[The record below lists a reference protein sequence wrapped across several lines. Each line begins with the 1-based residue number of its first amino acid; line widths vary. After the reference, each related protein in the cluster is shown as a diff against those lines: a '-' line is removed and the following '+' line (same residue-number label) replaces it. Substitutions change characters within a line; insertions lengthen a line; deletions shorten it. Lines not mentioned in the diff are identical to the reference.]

1 MKELPGYALDL
12 VSSMNLIYLDIN
24 RYVLLNPDSQ
34 MIDLRRQI
42 FQIVGIPDND
52 RRYQIDNK
60 CIKTLQTY
68 AFESYFYLNQQ
79 QQEEYNSVLDYLYSI
94 YVEDTYPKE
103 NLQIQKIDVRNA
115 IISRINN
122 QDDVIMVEPKIQGR
136 AKEIYDERMSEES
149 KSQFIYEKINNLVS
163 DIKGNEFDLQE
174 CINTV
179 NVVLEMVGQNELLNL
194 QYEKII
200 IQMIAGLLHNSDIT
214 IEQRNFYIKEWLV
227 RIKKVFQNKSYIAE
241 IELTIILWEQLNF
254 DIDKNL
260 KDEILKIMLE
270 SVLSY
275 QNNGIVRKITR
286 ITQRFLRLN
295 NKYAK
300 RFFNTILKLAEDK
313 KTHQKYNV
321 AYLTENNIEYDP
333 NILLICNTREI
344 DNIIVK
350 NNGNIYVEKNEEIID
365 NYLFNDCE
373 LNISSFNI
381 DDYKLSA
388 LCYICKCGLD
398 LYDDELFGVLK
409 SLINKMIEVW
419 NK

>member
-1 MKELPGYALDL
+1 M
-12 VSSMNLIYLDIN
+12 
-24 RYVLLNPDSQ
+24 
-34 MIDLRRQI
+34 
-42 FQIVGIPDND
+42 
-52 RRYQIDNK
+52 
-60 CIKTLQTY
+60 
-68 AFESYFYLNQQ
+68 
-79 QQEEYNSVLDYLYSI
+79 
-94 YVEDTYPKE
+94 
-103 NLQIQKIDVRNA
+103 
-115 IISRINN
+115 
-122 QDDVIMVEPKIQGR
+122 
-136 AKEIYDERMSEES
+136 
-149 KSQFIYEKINNLVS
+149 
-163 DIKGNEFDLQE
+163 
-174 CINTV
+174 
-179 NVVLEMVGQNELLNL
+179 
-194 QYEKII
+194 
-200 IQMIAGLLHNSDIT
+200 
-214 IEQRNFYIKEWLV
+214 
-227 RIKKVFQNKSYIAE
+227 
-241 IELTIILWEQLNF
+241 NF

-419 NK
+419 NKYKQNFIAHRILDVYDVHAVSDFLKNEMNLIDKNSDLTYECLLVDVDFSLFTEDTFDFYEDVLCDLIYSYYDGFRYKGTRSKLEKKIKSLEKYIENIPDAYAKKRLEKSLFLCVNEKHMCDISKVETKYNYMEKTFINQQIIKYGKGHFISVIKTVYTLNIDQLLPEILISVNTCFEDEFNNNKTNFPSIIHKIGFMVDKLIINAFLNCSDEIKKDKELVNSYENILKILIEIQYKKAAVLLDEFRIH